1 MAIETM
7 RGTSMTDQTK
17 AVAALAEAMEPLYTD
32 PVLVYTIQGHARR
45 ALQAIQANPDIL
57 REYGIGRLPTRSD
70 LESLEWT
77 TIYGDSDEIYHHV
90 DSGAIDEMIR
100 VGVAVDDPDPQPP
113 ELPSV
118 EAELKMRD
126 EEIERAAIRRD
137 EAYDQYQRLQG
148 TWIDL
153 VVRRTQ
159 IAAARPGGR
168 SDR

>member
-1 MAIETM
+1 MACREVDASTGYPVRVFGDDAVDYLVEAGWAIE
-7 RGTSMTDQTK
+7 
-17 AVAALAEAMEPLYTD
+17 
-32 PVLVYTIQGHARR
+32 
-45 ALQAIQANPDIL
+45 
-57 REYGIGRLPTRSD
+57 
-70 LESLEWT
+70 
-77 TIYGDSDEIYHHV
+77 
-90 DSGAIDEMIR
+90 
-100 VGVAVDDPDPQPP
+100 DPDPPAP

-159 IAAARPGGR
+159 IAAAEAGR
-168 SDR
+168 SQK